1 MARHGTENTRENNEE
16 LYEEFIEK
24 RGVSKIT
31 HYRTPQWPR
40 LTARVRKQFTRQKHT
55 WKAGDKFWKLAA
67 EYYGDSKLW
76 WVIAWYNEKPT
87 EAHVKPGGT
96 LFIPFP
102 LEKILSYFEIG
113 AR

>member
-76 WVIAWYNEKPT
+76 WVIAWYNGIPT
-87 EAHVKPGGT
+87 EAEANTGDV
-96 LFIPFP
+96 LEIP
-102 LEKILSYFEIG
+102 LDLQEALIALG
-113 AR
+113 R